1 MELTESLRKML
12 VDTCK
17 ALRGAERRLF
27 MARTV
32 RSFGVGGQRIAERE
46 LGWSRVTVRKGMH
59 ELESGIRCEDACSLR
74 GRKRC
79 EQHLPRLLDDIRDL
93 ADSQSQTDPT
103 FRSRRLYV
111 RWTAARVRALLIS
124 RNGYNEQ
131 SLPSVR
137 TIARKLNGLGYRL
150 RRVAKC
156 KPKKRYARPTR
167 SSRSWLSP
175 TRMPTEQSACC
186 VFPWTPRL
194 P

>member
-12 VDTCK
+12 VDTGK
-17 ALRGAERRLF
+17 TLTGAERRLF

-46 LGWSRVTVRKGMH
+46 LDWSRVTVRKGMH
-59 ELESGIRCEDACSLR
+59 ELERGIRCEDAYCLR
-74 GRKRC
+74 GRKRS

-93 ADSQSQTDPT
+93 AEGQSQTDPT

-111 RWTAARVRALLIS
+111 RWTATRVRALLIS
-124 RNGYNEQ
+124 RKGYDDKT
-131 SLPSVR
+131 LPSVR

-156 KPKKRYARPTR
+156 KPKKRSARPTR
-167 SSRSWLSP
+167 SSRSW
-175 TRMPTEQSACC
+175 R
-186 VFPWTPRL
+186 
-194 P
+194 